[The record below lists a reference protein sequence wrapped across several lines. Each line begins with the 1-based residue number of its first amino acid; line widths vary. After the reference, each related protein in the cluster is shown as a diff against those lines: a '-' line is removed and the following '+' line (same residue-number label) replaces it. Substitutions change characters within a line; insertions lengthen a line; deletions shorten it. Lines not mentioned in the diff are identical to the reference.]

1 MLTFDKIRDME
12 RAERDSR
19 KLQRI
24 PEDFIE
30 QLRDYINRKESIKE
44 KTLSDMNELERIR
57 DSIRKIFEMRQKKML
72 EYVFETTTGGNPP
85 DSLTNQESEL
95 FERLVD
101 IVNGFR
107 QSVVN
112 EINRKE
118 SVVAE
123 EAKAERKD
131 FYRVLTDLPEFVGP
145 DMKTYKLRKNEIIQ
159 LSKPLNEF
167 LLKKGVI
174 GKAD

>member
-12 RAERDSR
+12 RTERDSR

-24 PEDFIE
+24 PEELTE

-57 DSIRKIFEMRQKKML
+57 DSIRKIFEMRQKKIL
-72 EYVFETTTGGNPP
+72 DGVFETSTGGRPP
-85 DSLTNQESEL
+85 DFLTKQETEL

-101 IVNGFR
+101 IINGFR
-107 QSVVN
+107 QTIFS
-112 EINRKE
+112 EMNRKE
-118 SVVAE
+118 SAPE
-123 EAKAERKD
+123 KAGDERKD
-131 FYRVLTDLPEFVGP
+131 FYKVLADLPEFIGP

-159 LSKPLNEF
+159 ISKPLNEF